1 MTQQRSRQGPPAAHR
16 KGAWL
21 RTLRAVAWSM
31 IGLRKGS
38 QYQQDLEKI
47 NPLHLIA
54 IGLLAIFT
62 LVLSLIA
69 LVHWMV

>member
-1 MTQQRSRQGPPAAHR
+1 MKRPSAQDAPAQHR
-16 KGAWL
+16 KGSWL

-31 IGLRKGS
+31 IGVRKGS
-38 QYQQDLEKI
+38 QYQQDLQKI

-69 LVHWMV
+69 LVHWIV

>member
-1 MTQQRSRQGPPAAHR
+1 MTEHRTQGPPAAR
-16 KGAWL
+16 RNGSWL

-31 IGLRKGS
+31 IGVRKGS
-38 QYQQDLEKI
+38 QYQQDLQKI

-69 LVHWMV
+69 LVHWVV

>member
-1 MTQQRSRQGPPAAHR
+1 MTGPSTPGTPAPAR
-16 KGAWL
+16 KGSWL

-31 IGLRKGS
+31 IGVRKGS

-54 IGLLAIFT
+54 IGLVAIFT
-62 LVLSLIA
+62 LVLLLIA
-69 LVHWMV
+69 LVHWVV

>member
-1 MTQQRSRQGPPAAHR
+1 MKEQRPQSPPETR
-16 KGAWL
+16 RTGSWL

-31 IGLRKGS
+31 IGVRKDS
-38 QYQQDLEKI
+38 QYQQDLQKI

-69 LVHWMV
+69 LVHWIV

>member
-1 MTQQRSRQGPPAAHR
+1 MTGTPPSGTPAPVR
-16 KGAWL
+16 RGAWL

-31 IGLRKGS
+31 IGVRKGS

-54 IGLLAIFT
+54 IGLVAIFT
-62 LVLSLIA
+62 LVLLLMA
-69 LVHWMV
+69 LVHWVV